1 MEADLWCG
9 GGQGFERVDSWRC
22 GACQGLRERQEA
34 EAVKTA
40 VWGDS
45 GGSSGVFRD
54 STIDAQAGSSRPRA
68 SRFRG
73 AGALAVSC
81 GFSRANRA
89 DRDAKF

>member
-34 EAVKTA
+34 EVVKTA

-54 STIDAQAGSSRPRA
+54 STIDAQAGSRPRA